1 MTVFPAIDIKDG
13 KCVRLMRG
21 DYSTAHTVAESFMD
35 TALSFKSAGAEWIHM
50 VDLDGAKDAG
60 QPNRD
65 IFISTAKNS
74 GLKVELGG
82 GIRSLD
88 TVEMY
93 LSEGISRVILG
104 SAAVKDPELVKNA
117 VKEFGDRIAVGIDAK
132 DGFVAVEGW
141 LEQSNV
147 RFTELAKAM
156 SDVGVKYII
165 YTDISRDGMLSGV
178 NLDELRQINECCCA
192 DITASGGV
200 RSIEDIKACR
210 SLGLYGVICG
220 KSLYQGTLNL
230 SEAIAEAEKGI

>member
-1 MTVFPAIDIKDG
+1 MIVFPAIDIKDG

-21 DYSTAHTVAESFMD
+21 DYSTAHTVADSFMD
-35 TALSFKSAGAEWIHM
+35 TALSFKSAGAKWIHM
-50 VDLDGAKDAG
+50 VDLDGAKDAK

-65 IFISTAKNS
+65 IFISVAKDS

-93 LSEGISRVILG
+93 LSNGISRVILG
-104 SAAVKDPELVKNA
+104 SAAVKDPELVKSA

-132 DGFVAVEGW
+132 DGYVAVEGW

-147 RFTELAKAM
+147 RYTELARAM

-165 YTDISRDGMLSGV
+165 YTDISRDGMLSGI
-178 NLDELRQINECCCA
+178 DIDGLRQINECGA
-192 DITASGGV
+192 NITASGGV